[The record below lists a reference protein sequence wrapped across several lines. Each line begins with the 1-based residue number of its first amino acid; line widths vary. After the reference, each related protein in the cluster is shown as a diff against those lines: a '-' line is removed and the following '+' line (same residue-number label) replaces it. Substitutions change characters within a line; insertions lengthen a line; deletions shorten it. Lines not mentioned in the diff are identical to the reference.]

1 MLNKM
6 KFAVAGAV
14 IAAAMA
20 STGAQA
26 ATANADARVE
36 ILTPVTIVKTS
47 DLDFGL
53 IATSGAGTVAVAQSG
68 GAKSCTGAVTCVGT
82 TGVLAS
88 FNVTAVTGQTVA
100 VSVGNTSLVGPTGS
114 VAMPAAL
121 RLAGTGVTVTGAG
134 LNTGT
139 YTSAATAKTITV
151 GGTVTVGATQLAGV
165 YTGAFTLTA
174 DYQ

>member
-14 IAAAMA
+14 VAAAMA

-26 ATANADARVE
+26 ATANANARVE
-36 ILTPVTIVKTS
+36 ILTPVTIAKTS

-53 IATSGAGTVAVAQSG
+53 IATSGAGTVVVDEASA
-68 GAKSCTGAVTCVGT
+68 AKSCTGAVTCVGT
-82 TGVLAS
+82 TGVLGA
-88 FNVTAVTGQTVA
+88 FDVTAAAAQTIT
-100 VSVGNTSLVGPTGS
+100 VSVGNTSLVGPAGS

-121 RLAGTGVTVTGAG
+121 RISGTGVTVTGAG
-134 LNTGT
+134 LNAGT
-139 YTSAATAKTITV
+139 FTSAAAAKSVKV